1 MIFSAIAAGLYR
13 SWGIKRIILLFIL
26 LSLLLSSLVLNP
38 YINAFQQFFSHRLA
52 AEVLA
57 HRNIYTYYMEF
68 SHYLAP
74 AIQAAKS
81 VVSLGA
87 VLFLILSVLLSG
99 GVIYSLIST
108 EPSRLRQFW
117 IQSAG
122 FFGRMARLLLFS
134 MVLIAMALLI
144 GILIGLPFTKLLP
157 DPFVENIYFYFYAVW
172 GLFIGLLFFI
182 AFALLDL
189 AKVLIVRD
197 DRDSVIKAVSTSFQ
211 YMIRHPGQILLSYLL
226 LYLAGVLIFALYWWV
241 QHYIAND
248 STMGIFWGIALLQI
262 FIFLQYW
269 IKFSRYGALYQVVEN
284 IEIKVV

>member
-1 MIFSAIAAGLYR
+1 MIFSAIMAGLYR

-26 LSLLLSSLVLNP
+26 LSLFLSSLALNP
-38 YINAFQQFFSHRLA
+38 YIDAFQQFFSHRLA
-52 AEVLA
+52 GEVLA
-57 HRNIYTYYMEF
+57 HSNIYTYYLEF
-68 SHYLAP
+68 SRYMAP

-108 EPSRLRQFW
+108 EPIRLRQFW
-117 IQSAG
+117 TQSG
-122 FFGRMARLLLFS
+122 RFFGRMARLLLFS
-134 MVLIAMALLI
+134 MVLIAVALLI
-144 GILIGLPFTKLLP
+144 GILIGLPFTNLLP
-157 DPFVENIYFYFYAVW
+157 DPFVENVYFYFYAGW

-197 DRDSVIKAVSTSFQ
+197 DRESVLKAISASFR
-211 YMIRHPGQILLSYLL
+211 YIIRYPRQILFSYLI
-226 LYLAGVLIFALYWWV
+226 LYLTGLVIFALYWWV
-241 QHYIAND
+241 QQYIAND
-248 STMGIFWGIALLQI
+248 STMDLFWGIALLQI

-269 IKFSRYGALYQVVEN
+269 IKFSRYGALYQIVEN
-284 IEIKVV
+284 TDIKVF